1 MPDPNTPAAAAESLP
16 LPQVVPLGGSK
27 WARFFAGSTAVAVAA
42 PDLIAVENAAI
53 SADGGITRAEDS
65 LEVGEP
71 DGDTPAFWLEAGERV
86 SLGQFL
92 TGACNIALQLPTL
105 HRLTGDVLTTRQTDV
120 LARLGRL
127 RDYTPLTAPKA
138 FRKVVFARFHH
149 GAVAGPLVRFVADQ
163 LRADAEEPGAPV
175 AVLPVRQFER
185 FGLVNRASL
194 TAWLRA
200 KRFVI
205 VEPERLKL
213 AELIEL
219 FAAAPVVLLADPRQA
234 GLLGLCHPGAKILE
248 IAPEGWLGAAGHYLA
263 TLFGLAWHPFLAC
276 PPSYSLR
283 GALPFGSLVPCSYE
297 IPIRELAVALQ
308 TLLDS

>member
-1 MPDPNTPAAAAESLP
+1 MPEPNAPAAAAESLP
-16 LPQVVPLGGSK
+16 LPPVAPLGGSK
-27 WARFFAGSTAVAVAA
+27 WARFYRGPSAVAVVT
-42 PDLIAVENAAI
+42 PDLIAVEGAVI
-53 SADGGITRAEDS
+53 SPDGEVTPIEDNP
-65 LEVGEP
+65 EAGEP
-71 DGDTPAFWLEAGERV
+71 LTETPSFWLEAGEKV

-92 TGACNIALQLPTL
+92 TGSFNIALRLPTF
-105 HRLTGDVLTTRQTDV
+105 HHIIGSVLTARQTDV
-120 LARLGRL
+120 LARLGKL
-127 RDYTPLTAPKA
+127 RDYAPLVAPRA
-138 FRKVVFARFHH
+138 CSKVVFARFQP

-163 LRADAEEPGAPV
+163 LRLPAAAPGTPI

-200 KRFVI
+200 KRFLI

-213 AELIEL
+213 SELLEL

-234 GLLGLCHPGAKILE
+234 GLLGLCNPGTKILE
-248 IAPEGWLGAAGHYLA
+248 IAPEGWLGASAHYLA
-263 TLFGLAWHPFLAC
+263 TLFGLDWQPFLAC
-276 PPSYSLR
+276 PPSYPLR

-297 IPIRELAVALQ
+297 IPIRELALALQ

>member
-1 MPDPNTPAAAAESLP
+1 MPDPNAPAAAAESLP
-16 LPQVVPLGGSK
+16 LPRVMPLGGSK
-27 WARFFAGSTAVAVAA
+27 WARFYAGPTAVAVTA
-42 PDLIAVENAAI
+42 PDLIALENTVIA
-53 SADGGITRAEDS
+53 ADGGITSAEES
-65 LEVGEP
+65 LEACATANN
-71 DGDTPAFWLEAGERV
+71 TPVFWLEAGERI

-92 TGACNIALQLPTL
+92 VGASNIALQLPTY
-105 HRLTGDVLTTRQTDV
+105 HRLAGPTLTARQTDV

-127 RDYTPLTAPKA
+127 RDYAPITAPMS
-138 FRKVVFARFHH
+138 FHRVVFARFRA
-149 GAVAGPLVRFVADQ
+149 GAVAGPVVRFVADQ
-163 LRADAEEPGAPV
+163 LRVGAEAPGAPV

-205 VEPERLKL
+205 VEPERVKL
-213 AELIEL
+213 AETLEL

-234 GLLGLCHPGAKILE
+234 GLLGLCNPGTKVLE
-248 IAPEGWLGAAGHYLA
+248 IAPEGWLDATGHYFS
-263 TLFGLAWHPFLAC
+263 TLFGLYWQPFLAC

-297 IPIRELAVALQ
+297 IPIRELALALQ